1 MKRETET
8 RQNSAIEE
16 ALRPSGGDAGA
27 QRTAAEHGEANGAA
41 ADNQRD
47 DRFDALVD
55 ELHRLMQ
62 SDRVPEGFDLRSA
75 CTDAAFLQLTQEM
88 PMEAAMR
95 VYAAER
101 RAAEADTRAKER
113 LALQMQSRSALPQ
126 AVRGTA
132 GAPVERDY
140 ASMSSADFRAL
151 EQQFKR
157 AAQRGVRIRL

>member
-8 RQNSAIEE
+8 LQNSAIEE
-16 ALRPSGGDAGA
+16 ALRLSGSDAGA
-27 QRTAAEHGEANGAA
+27 QRTAAERGEANGAA
-41 ADNQRD
+41 AAQKGDN
-47 DRFDALVD
+47 RFDALVD

-62 SDRVPEGFDLRSA
+62 SGRVPEGFDLRSA
-75 CTDAAFLQLTQEM
+75 CTDAAFLQLTQEL

-101 RAAEADTRAKER
+101 RAAEAETRAKEQ

-126 AVRGTA
+126 AVRGAA
-132 GAPVERDY
+132 GAPVEHDY
-140 ASMSSADFRAL
+140 TSMSSADFRAL

-157 AAQRGVRIRL
+157 AAQRGIKIRL